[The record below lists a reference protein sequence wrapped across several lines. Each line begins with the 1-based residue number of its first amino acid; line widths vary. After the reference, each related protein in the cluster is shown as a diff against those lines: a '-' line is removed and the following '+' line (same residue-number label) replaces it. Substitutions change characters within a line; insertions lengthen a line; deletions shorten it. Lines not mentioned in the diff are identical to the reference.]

1 MVSPNCKA
9 KHFLVIIETKVGGAP
24 LADFM
29 RKTEEAG
36 KACCIWCNQDIKYG
50 SRGKAALTDHAKTLA
65 HQKIF
70 EIRKTNYSL
79 PGLLVVASFY
89 FSLDKLII
97 VISKVLPKTFSFL

>member
-9 KHFLVIIETKVGGAP
+9 KHLLVIIETKVGGAP

-29 RKTEEAG
+29 KKTEEPG
-36 KACCIWCNQDIKYG
+36 KAYCIWCNQDIKYR
-50 SRGKAALTDHAKTLA
+50 STGKVALTDHVKTLA

-79 PGLLVVASFY
+79 LC
-89 FSLDKLII
+89 
-97 VISKVLPKTFSFL
+97 